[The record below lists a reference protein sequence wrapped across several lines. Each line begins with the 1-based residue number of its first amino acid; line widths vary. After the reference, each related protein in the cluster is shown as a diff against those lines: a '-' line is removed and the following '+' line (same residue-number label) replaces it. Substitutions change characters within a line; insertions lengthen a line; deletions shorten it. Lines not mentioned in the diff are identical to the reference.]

1 MKNTNE
7 GIRDRKYYSKKRI
20 SKPMNEETTKSI
32 PFKEDESLP
41 QNAREVGLTKYDS
54 EHIVHIKKKIQKQVR
69 IAINK
74 LQGRKDQLM
83 KLNDGTKASEGNPAA
98 LLLGKLFKQVE
109 KALPTFVNSDEEIYK
124 VAERVVEKNIDLD
137 PFSIKNKQKRQAQAL
152 TRENKI
158 LKEYI
163 MQNTPQQ
170 PEDVSIIEII
180 ADEVNET
187 LSNLPEVRLASEVLS
202 EDELKKLFSPLA
214 KQVVVNVHGQIEEKI
229 RKMVEMDVSAG
240 LVAAMLAGQEIS
252 EEDKQELIAKIGE
265 EDPSLVNVS
274 TRPVTEQDNND
285 D

>member
-137 PFSIKNKQKRQAQAL
+137 PFSIENKQKRQAQAL

-187 LSNLPEVRLASEVLS
+187 LSNLPEVQLASEVLS

>member
-1 MKNTNE
+1 
-7 GIRDRKYYSKKRI
+7 
-20 SKPMNEETTKSI
+20 MNEQTTKSI
-32 PFKEDESLP
+32 PFKQDESLP

-54 EHIVHIKKKIQKQVR
+54 EHIAHINKKIQKQVR

-83 KLNDGTKASEGNPAA
+83 KLNDGTKASEGNPAP

-170 PEDVSIIEII
+170 QPEDVSIIEII
-180 ADEVNET
+180 ADEVNEA
-187 LSNLPEVRLASEVLS
+187 LNNLPEIQLASEILS

-214 KQVVVNVHGQIEEKI
+214 KQVVSNIHGQIGQKIKGMVAEEITLDEFISVINAFGGVDVLSDEEKRAVLAII
-229 RKMVEMDVSAG
+229 RR
-240 LVAAMLAGQEIS
+240 
-252 EEDKQELIAKIGE
+252 
-265 EDPSLVNVS
+265 EDPDS
-274 TRPVTEQDNND
+274 VTADLSDEAQDNTFD
-285 D
+285 TMEDPEDV

>member
-1 MKNTNE
+1 
-7 GIRDRKYYSKKRI
+7 
-20 SKPMNEETTKSI
+20 MNEETTKSI

-187 LSNLPEVRLASEVLS
+187 LSNLPEVQLASEVLS